1 MKNLTEELIDTF
13 IEQLIFYLNI
23 FGSQC
28 ELYSVLP

>member
-1 MKNLTEELIDTF
+1 MKYLTEELIDTF

-23 FGSQC
+23 LGSQS